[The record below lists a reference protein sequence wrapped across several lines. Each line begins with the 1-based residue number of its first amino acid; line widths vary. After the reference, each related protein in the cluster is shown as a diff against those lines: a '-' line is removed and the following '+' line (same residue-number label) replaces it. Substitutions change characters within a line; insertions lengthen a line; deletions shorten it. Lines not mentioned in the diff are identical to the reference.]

1 MTEER
6 IKELKIRQEN
16 FLYPYNIS
24 IQKGRHYRAIRIIIH
39 TFKNL
44 MKAKHNN

>member
-39 TFKNL
+39 TFKKFNESQTQ
-44 MKAKHNN
+44 